1 MIVIT
6 LGMGI
11 CGNGAPAGVIFAP
24 LAGAACPG
32 FGGGGALML
41 LRIRIGLEVV
51 WMDLGLA
58 GKRALVAAASRG
70 LGKAMALQLAREG
83 AKVAICA
90 RDEARL
96 RAAAEEIERE
106 TGAGVEVLAVPTDL
120 TDPAQIEHLVAT
132 VRERWGGIDILVA
145 NAGGPPPGSF
155 SELSDEQW
163 EAAFQLTLMSAVRL
177 ARAVIPGMIEQRWGR
192 LIFSTSVS
200 VKQPIANLIL
210 SNSLRLAV
218 IGLAKSLANEL
229 AGYNITVN
237 SVCPG
242 ATATERLRELIKHQA
257 ERAGVSYEEAE
268 REFWVKEIPMG
279 RLGRPEE
286 LAALVAFLASE
297 RAGYI
302 TGTAIQVDGGA
313 VRFVL

>member
-1 MIVIT
+1 
-6 LGMGI
+6 LK
-11 CGNGAPAGVIFAP
+11 
-24 LAGAACPG
+24 
-32 FGGGGALML
+32 
-41 LRIRIGLEVV
+41 LEVIG
-51 WMDLGLA
+51 MELGLV

-70 LGKAMALQLAREG
+70 LGKAIALELAKEG

-90 RDEARL
+90 RDATRL
-96 RAAAEEIERE
+96 RATAEEIERE
-106 TGAGVEVLAVPTDL
+106 TGAEVLAVPADL
-120 TDPAQIEHLVAT
+120 TDREQLERFVAAAN
-132 VRERWGGIDILVA
+132 ERWGGVDILVA

-155 SELSDEQW
+155 SELEDEQW

-177 ARAVIPGMIEQRWGR
+177 ARAVIPGMIERRWGR

-200 VKQPIANLIL
+200 VKQPIRGLLL

-229 AGYNITVN
+229 ASYNITVN

-242 ATATERLRELIKHQA
+242 ATATERLRELISHQA
-257 ERAGVSYEEAE
+257 ERHGLSYEEAE
-268 REFWVKEIPMG
+268 RESWLREIPMG
-279 RLGRPEE
+279 RLGQPEE

-297 RAGYI
+297 RASYI